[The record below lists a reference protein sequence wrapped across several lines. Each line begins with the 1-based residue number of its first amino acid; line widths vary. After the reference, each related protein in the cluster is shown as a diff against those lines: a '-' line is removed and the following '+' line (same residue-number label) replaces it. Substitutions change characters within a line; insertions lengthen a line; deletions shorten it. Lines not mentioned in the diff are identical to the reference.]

1 VGGRRRAAA
10 VRLGCPG
17 YTNSPRGAYQ
27 RAPGGRPRRVI
38 VSIVVV
44 IVLLGLIVFFHL
56 SGAVGPGVH

>member
-1 VGGRRRAAA
+1 MADPLRSPGDTNTRR
-10 VRLGCPG
+10 GPD
-17 YTNSPRGAYQ
+17 Q